1 MKKTLITVG
10 NSKALIIP
18 AELIKKYGLDV
29 IEIKETEKGLLIT
42 PLERT
47 DEFQEELKR
56 LRRYKEEI
64 YDKMAFEANE
74 KEIQTY
80 YNNPD
85 NDISDIDL
93 DIIE

>member
-47 DEFQEELKR
+47 D
-56 LRRYKEEI
+56 
-64 YDKMAFEANE
+64 
-74 KEIQTY
+74 
-80 YNNPD
+80 
-85 NDISDIDL
+85 
-93 DIIE
+93 